1 MSHPHNTP
9 EYRLARTDSKN
20 PATTC
25 RGLRADGQKCRRTVV
40 SAKLSPPPS
49 PSKGVIAG
57 KSEIGSIT
65 TAAFCWQHKD
75 QEVHINSASTEP
87 PKPAS
92 KLKLRSS
99 IETLVERVQLLDVDD
114 QRRPASAGNAF
125 DTASARRK
133 QQAPI
138 RAELPLGGHTIQR
151 RGTRRHS
158 MDTPGVHVC
167 QPADNAPLSSAQSRT
182 HLLKYKLKS
191 SSKSSVEGKIVRFI
205 MGMGDDEEIVVSRVR
220 HRRTASNNESGTS
233 NISSRPPAVQP
244 PFQSADTIHGRH
256 SRPSRASN
264 FHGSTQLSVSQP
276 STPERRPRTSA
287 QFPSPSPARL
297 RQPSLQSSP
306 ASTIS
311 ETDALLRWIPSY
323 LSPMT
328 HSTLLKHLS
337 EPISDSDEPGYIY
350 MCWVTSHTQATSPP
364 AAEIA
369 SSLLPTSLGNGI
381 RRRNTGEIMRSA
393 GVAPNKVQGSQETK
407 ATDTIT
413 LKIGRAANVHRR
425 MNQWKEQCGHNL
437 TLMRYYPY
445 VPSSP
450 SVHPGAPLPPR
461 KVPHVHKVERLV
473 HLELADR
480 RVKLQEPCERC
491 GKKHKEWF
499 EIKADREQ
507 LRMVDACV
515 KRWVEWSE
523 HEARK
528 SGRTGI
534 EIK

>member
-1 MSHPHNTP
+1 MSHPHDTP

-25 RGLRADGQKCRRTVV
+25 WGLRADGQKCRRNVV
-40 SAKLSPPPS
+40 SAKSSPSPS
-49 PSKGVIAG
+49 PSKGVISG
-57 KSEIGSIT
+57 KSENGSIT

-75 QEVHINSASTEP
+75 QEVHINSPSTAP
-87 PKPAS
+87 PKPSS

-114 QRRPASAGNAF
+114 HRRPSSAGKAF
-125 DTASARRK
+125 DATSARRK

-138 RAELPLGGHTIQR
+138 RSGLPPDGHSLQR

-158 MDTPGVHVC
+158 MDVPGVHVF
-167 QPADNAPLSSAQSRT
+167 QPADNTPPRSGHSKT
-182 HLLKYKLKS
+182 HFLKYKLKS
-191 SSKSSVEGKIVRFI
+191 SKKSSVGGKFVRFI
-205 MGMGDDEEIVVSRVR
+205 MGIDDDEDIVISRLP
-220 HRRTASNNESGTS
+220 HRRTASNNESGIS
-233 NISSRPPAVQP
+233 NLPHRPPAVQP

-256 SRPSRASN
+256 SRPPRSSDVY
-264 FHGSTQLSVSQP
+264 GSSQLSVPQP
-276 STPERRPRTSA
+276 STPEYRRRTSA
-287 QFPSPSPARL
+287 QYHSASPIRL
-297 RQPSLQSSP
+297 RPSSAQSSP
-306 ASTIS
+306 ASTMS
-311 ETDALLRWIPSY
+311 ETDALLRWIPTY

-328 HSTLLKHLS
+328 HSTLLKHLA

-350 MCWVTSHTQATSPP
+350 VCWVTSHTQAASPP

-369 SSLLPTSLGNGI
+369 SSLLPASPGSGI
-381 RRRNTGEIMRSA
+381 RRRHTGEIMRSA
-393 GVAPNKVQGSQETK
+393 GVAPNKVQGSQESK

-445 VPSSP
+445 VSSSP
-450 SVHPGAPLPPR
+450 IVHTGAPLPPR
-461 KVPHVHKVERLV
+461 MVPHAHKVERLV

-499 EIKADREQ
+499 EVKADREQ

-515 KRWVEWSE
+515 RRWVEWSE
-523 HEARK
+523 HEAAK
-528 SGRTGI
+528 SGRTVG
-534 EIK
+534 